1 MASFKISSYTDS
13 SVTIAVTGIQSGQTI
28 RFYVR
33 EDPGNTAAADKS
45 YTASATY
52 MTRTLSGLSPD
63 TDYACNVKVDD
74 SWIGTQYF
82 TTESAAISVEEWSW
96 SSSNGTATSSQTSK
110 ALSAVKNK
118 GSLLNFSYLVWND
131 MVDKVKEVQEAKGK
145 SWMTK
150 YASYSATK
158 MSSSDKRLTATRF
171 NSLRYNIGYY
181 YSTGIPEVSKGNI
194 VYGYY
199 FTTLANC
206 INQWIAE

>member
-33 EDPGNTAAADKS
+33 EDPGNTTAADKS

-82 TTESAAISVEEWSW
+82 TTESASILVEEWSW

-131 MVDKVKEVQEAKGK
+131 LVDKVKEVQEAKGK

-150 YASYSATK
+150 YASYGATK
-158 MSSSDKRLTATRF
+158 MSSSDKQLTATRF

-181 YSTGIPEVSKGNI
+181 YSTGIPEVSKGDI

>member
-33 EDPGNTAAADKS
+33 EDPGNTTAADKS

-63 TDYACNVKVDD
+63 TDYACSVKVDD

-82 TTESAAISVEEWSW
+82 TTESSSISVEEWSW

-131 MVDKVKEVQEAKGK
+131 LVDKVKEVQDAKGK
-145 SWMTK
+145 SWITK

-181 YSTGIPEVSKGNI
+181 YSTGIPEVSKGDI